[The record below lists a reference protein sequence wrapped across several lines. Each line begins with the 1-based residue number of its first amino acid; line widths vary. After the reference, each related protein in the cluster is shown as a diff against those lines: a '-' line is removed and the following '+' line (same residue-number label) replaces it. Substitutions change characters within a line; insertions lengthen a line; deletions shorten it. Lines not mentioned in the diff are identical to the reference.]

1 MKNARRFFS
10 ALLLALVLAVL
21 GAASA
26 FAAGGDRVYDA
37 AGLFSAEEKARLE
50 TAASEAAAH
59 TGMDMVVVT
68 SLNKQGMT
76 AQDYADALYET
87 GDFGVGAGKSG
98 LLYLID
104 MEGREIYISTAGGA
118 IDLCSDSVIDW
129 LLDGAYDCLQKGDYA
144 GSAKSVLRGVEAK
157 YDEAIGM
164 NWTYEPENGIWT
176 APVKKKGINPL
187 EFLVSLIASAA
198 AGLGAVGNVKKK
210 YAMKDVA
217 KASAAGIAVA
227 AVLAGTAFAFAN
239 RADDLI
245 DKRTVRRAIP
255 VSRPP
260 QSGRP
265 GGSGGGGPFG
275 HSTTHTSSGGMTHG
289 GGGRK
294 F

>member
-1 MKNARRFFS
+1 MKKRRSFFF
-10 ALLLALVLAVL
+10 ALLLALLLAVFGTL
-21 GAASA
+21 SA

-50 TAASEAAAH
+50 TAAAEAASH

-68 SLNKQGMT
+68 SLNKQGMS
-76 AQDYADALYET
+76 AQEYADALYET
-87 GDFGVGAGKSG
+87 GDFGVGSGKSG

-118 IDLCSDSVIDW
+118 IDLCSDSVIDG
-129 LLDGAYDCLQKGDYA
+129 LLDDAYGCLQNGDYA
-144 GSAKSVLRGVEAK
+144 GSAEAVLKGVEAK

-164 NWTYEPENGIWT
+164 NWTYDPEPGIWT
-176 APVKKKGINPL
+176 APVKKKGVNPL

-198 AGLGAVGNVKKK
+198 AGFGAVGNVKKK

-217 KASAAGIAVA
+217 AASAAGIAVA

-239 RADDLI
+239 RADDLL

-255 VSRPP
+255 KPPP
-260 QSGRP
+260 QQKRP
-265 GGSGGGGPFG
+265 GGSGGSGPFG
-275 HSTTHTSSGGMTHG
+275 HSTTHVSGGGMTHG